1 MVTSFKMKEKRFI
14 MSYEKGTKSVEDSK
28 TETIHCPQYEDING
42 FGRLFGGRLMEWID
56 TAAGV
61 CAIRHSGLVVTT
73 AAVDHLEFKSGAYLG
88 DIVVIVAK
96 VVYVG
101 RSSMDIRVDTYVED
115 KETGMRRPINRAYLT
130 EVCIDKDGKP
140 VPVPYGIQLSNE
152 SERAEFE
159 IAKKRRENKRNQ
171 I

>member
-1 MVTSFKMKEKRFI
+1 
-14 MSYEKGTKSVEDSK
+14 MSYEKGTKTSEDSR

-96 VVYVG
+96 VVV
-101 RSSMDIRVDTYVED
+101 VDVVNVIVVEMKAD
-115 KETGMRRPINRAYLT
+115 VVENL
-130 EVCIDKDGKP
+130 V
-140 VPVPYGIQLSNE
+140 
-152 SERAEFE
+152 
-159 IAKKRRENKRNQ
+159 AKKDVVLVK
-171 I
+171 IIKYLY